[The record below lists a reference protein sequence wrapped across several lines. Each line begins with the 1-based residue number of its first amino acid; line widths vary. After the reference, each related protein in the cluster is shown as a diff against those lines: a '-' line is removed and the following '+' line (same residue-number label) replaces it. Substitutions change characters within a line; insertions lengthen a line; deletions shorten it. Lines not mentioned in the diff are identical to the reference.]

1 MLNYLLVFSAFDIFN
16 PFYYDTT
23 LKGVSK
29 QYIHLPVLLTIKDE
43 I

>member
-1 MLNYLLVFSAFDIFN
+1 MLNYHVIFSAFDIFN

-29 QYIHLPVLLTIKDE
+29 QYIHLPVLLMKKDE